1 MKLKTFEIYTYSKKT
16 TLGFDRKGIYIR
28 IQDSDGRE
36 GVGEIAPLENRSV
49 ESFESS
55 LFSILSIR
63 KKFLTKELTEASYP
77 PSVIFGLEMA
87 LISLSCQVRDEI
99 KFKLYSDKIKLK
111 NLTVDES
118 IRICK
123 EKLKS
128 QSQLR
133 VDMNESFSLD
143 DAIRFT
149 KAFDKTDF
157 LYIEEPTESLSD
169 LVSFYEETNF
179 PYAIDEKLVNH
190 PIERVQNLK
199 GLTHLIIKPTILGG
213 EKGAKEIIDK
223 TPHLKHVFSSS
234 YETEVGLLHIARIAS
249 NLSPNEAVG
258 IDTLKI
264 FKEAHNFFDPKSELL
279 KPVYFSKPNIPW
291 NQFTKVI

>member
-1 MKLKTFEIYTYSKKT
+1 MKLKSFEIYTYSKNT

-28 IQDSDGRE
+28 IQDSDGNE
-36 GVGEIAPLENRSV
+36 GVGEIAPLEKRSV

-55 LFSILSIR
+55 LFSILNIR
-63 KKFLTKELTEASYP
+63 KKFLAKDLTEASYP

-87 LISLSCQVRDEI
+87 LTSLSCSIRDEI

-111 NLTVDES
+111 GLTVEEG

-123 EKLKS
+123 ERLKS
-128 QSQLR
+128 NTKIR

-143 DAIRFT
+143 DAIRFA
-149 KAFDKTDF
+149 KAFDKEDF
-157 LYIEEPTESLSD
+157 LYIEEPTESLND

-213 EKGAKEIIDK
+213 EKGSKEIIEK
-223 TPHLKHVFSSS
+223 TAHLKHVFSSS

-249 NLSPNEAVG
+249 TLSPNEAVG

-264 FKEAHNFFDPKSELL
+264 FKEKHNFFDPKSELL
-279 KPVYFSKPNIPW
+279 KPDYFSKPNIPW
-291 NQFTKVI
+291 NQFTKVT

>member
-1 MKLKTFEIYTYSKKT
+1 MKLKSFEIYTYSKKT
-16 TLGFDRKGIYIR
+16 KLGFDRKGIYIR
-28 IQDSDGRE
+28 IQDFDGKE

-49 ESFESS
+49 ESYESS
-55 LFSILSIR
+55 LFSILEIR
-63 KKFLTKELTEASYP
+63 KKFLTKELTQAFYP

-87 LISLSCQVRDEI
+87 LTSISRTLTEET

-111 NLTVDES
+111 GLTVEES
-118 IRICK
+118 IQICK

-133 VDMNESFSLD
+133 VDMNESFSLE

-213 EKGAKEIIDK
+213 EKGALEIIEK
-223 TPHLKHVFSSS
+223 TQHLKHVFSSS
-234 YETEVGLLHIARIAS
+234 YETEIGLLHIARIAS
-249 NLSPNEAVG
+249 KLSPNEAVG

-264 FKEAHNFFDPKSELL
+264 FEQTYNFFDPKSQLL
-279 KPVYFSKPNIPW
+279 KPEYFFNPSIPW
-291 NQFTKVI
+291 NQFTKVT